1 MWFFHVYVVIICLAA
16 EHFPFLGAEMDTSA
30 VVDGLATIASTDT
43 TGTAPDI
50 GILDETNPEIFY
62 SGAPEFSADG
72 AVGVAQLS
80 HSTDK
85 NSPNSKT
92 SYNALSFTTLG
103 GTTPADQPTQ
113 HPSDPTPVPTSCS
126 PSPEPSTKPTSPTS
140 QPTSQPSVDE
150 TYRPVVNEQ
159 YIYQNLTYACH
170 PIHQHSTPNGKFA
183 QECVSLLFN

>member
-1 MWFFHVYVVIICLAA
+1 MLFFHVYVAIICLAA
-16 EHFPFLGAEMDTSA
+16 EHFPFVSAEMDTSA
-30 VVDGLATIASTDT
+30 VVDGLVTIANIDA
-43 TGTAPDI
+43 TGTETGT
-50 GILDETNPEIFY
+50 GILDETNPETFY
-62 SGAPEFSADG
+62 RGSSEFTVDG
-72 AVGVAQLS
+72 TVGVAQLS
-80 HSTDK
+80 HTTDK
-85 NSPNSKT
+85 NSPDSKI

-113 HPSDPTPVPTSCS
+113 HPSGPSPVPTSSS

-170 PIHQHSTPNGKFA
+170 PIHQHSTPNGKCS
-183 QECVSLLFN
+183 QECVSLLM